1 MGARINYVFNDGTE
15 SAVVLYSHWGAD
27 AWQPSLSEAFR
38 HAEPR
43 LGDYSYWTRM
53 VISSLINQTG
63 EVMAET
69 GFGIYAVNPKATWNF
84 DKTVIINLV
93 DSTVTDD
100 DSGLEVSFEYLKT
113 SAVAQ

>member
-27 AWQPSLSEAFR
+27 NWQGSLAEALR
-38 HAEPR
+38 HAENR

-84 DKTVIINLV
+84 DQTVVIDLVNKTISDI
-93 DSTVTDD
+93 
-100 DSGLEVSFEYLKT
+100 DSGLEVSFEYYKELGVSK
-113 SAVAQ
+113 